1 MDTLLTTL
9 GDSLLAP
16 AGYFLDPAK
25 RVYWMYS
32 LASLGLAAGLM
43 MRHHGLSPLQAL
55 RRLGEV
61 SRWWTAS
68 TRMDLQLLVTN
79 SVVRALLILPL
90 VVPPATVTVAVA
102 ALLELSLGEPTTP
115 GLSRSAIG
123 MAYTV
128 TLFGVS
134 DLSRYIVHRLFHSV
148 PALWALHQVH
158 HSATTLTPLT
168 LYRIHPLESLILE
181 LRRALAIGLT
191 TGVFLYLF
199 EGALNGYDV
208 LGINLFGFLF
218 NLSGANLRHSNTF
231 LSYGGALEHLFISP
245 AQHQLH
251 HSEAAEHHH
260 KNYGSCLALWD
271 WLFGTLLVARHRQPL
286 RYGLGDAAT
295 QAPRRLHQAL
305 FSPLLQSLR
314 ALRPG
319 ATSLNRQG

>member
-16 AGYFLDPAK
+16 AGYFWDPAK

-32 LASLGLAAGLM
+32 VTSLVLATLLM
-43 MRHHGLSPLQAL
+43 MRHHELSPLKAL
-55 RRLGEV
+55 GRLCDL

-68 TRMDLQLLVTN
+68 TRIDLQLLLTN

-90 VVPPATVTVAVA
+90 MVPPATVTVAIA
-102 ALLELSLGEPTTP
+102 ALLELSLGEPTAP
-115 GLSRSAIG
+115 ELSRSAVA
-123 MAYTV
+123 MAYTLA
-128 TLFGVS
+128 LFVVS

-231 LSYGGALEHLFISP
+231 LSYGGVLEHLFISP

-251 HSEAAEHHH
+251 HSEASEHHH

-271 WLFGTLLVARHRQPL
+271 WLFGTLLVARERQIL
-286 RYGLGDAAT
+286 HYGLGDDPAE
-295 QAPRRLHQAL
+295 APRRLHQVL
-305 FSPLLQSLR
+305 FSPMLQSLR